1 VRYCY
6 LLNGPIS
13 DHGTEGGAERDIRA
27 KEIYN
32 NLMDNRGGLPAGNR
46 GGTSLY
52 HDNTVIGVSP
62 LGICNFTCNRTGYLR
77 ATPVWGLSDGTS
89 VWDENDTEGNG
100 TFVEGH
106 PPHLFE
112 SGTASETTAEGTLT
126 DTTKNWPTNH
136 WVGYMVRQVNPGG
149 VELASYIKSNT
160 ATTITYALFSWGNNH
175 MIFNSGM
182 GYQIHRLLFSMDQNG
197 AGKTDP
203 IAVNAQ
209 DKPYLVSTGQPGF
222 PHPARESC
230 YGWNNIYGPTG
241 AELKMRQNTGQP
253 VTIEGIDYF
262 NLGTDLSGTPPAV
275 SNRYTAALNGVQYT
289 GPFQYPHPLVSGTQ
303 PSPTPTGTPSPTAAV
318 IGVKGWTT
326 LWRSFWKKR
335 HE

>member
-1 VRYCY
+1 
-6 LLNGPIS
+6 
-13 DHGTEGGAERDIRA
+13 
-27 KEIYN
+27 
-32 NLMDNRGGLPAGNR
+32 MDNRGGLPAGNR

-182 GYQIHRLLFSMDQNG
+182 GYQMISFSCGSRFFANVLLVESF
-197 AGKTDP
+197 
-203 IAVNAQ
+203 
-209 DKPYLVSTGQPGF
+209 
-222 PHPARESC
+222 ARFQGRWPVECGPREWECRDNEARRVRSLES
-230 YGWNNIYGPTG
+230 IRP
-241 AELKMRQNTGQP
+241 
-253 VTIEGIDYF
+253 
-262 NLGTDLSGTPPAV
+262 
-275 SNRYTAALNGVQYT
+275 
-289 GPFQYPHPLVSGTQ
+289 
-303 PSPTPTGTPSPTAAV
+303 
-318 IGVKGWTT
+318 
-326 LWRSFWKKR
+326 
-335 HE
+335 